1 MRTVWQQL
9 LDRLAIGEMVVCADE
24 TRRWDKKQWQETLGL
39 GLLRETELA
48 ESIICDQCGE
58 GHWAGIHWEVPGVKA
73 CFGCDTEGVIDIEID
88 RLRQWRMDA
97 GRAAGLTAGAL
108 DLPGTVEMLLP
119 DRLWR
124 LGRRR
129 LGGRYRE
136 IFFGIGAGVPVSAM
150 STAIR
155 SSIGAGSA
163 LLLTLG
169 SKANPEGLPAG
180 QHLLDL
186 ASVCHVENDR
196 LVLDVDYIEDRLA
209 ESGVPARKSTASI
222 PAAAGTTW
230 RQVSI
235 IVFES
240 FMEITAGGTVREVA
254 FSELGVEQASQPIE
268 LLKCFAAARG
278 TLGAEKIKDLVAGA
292 SLPKARVLRLRQLL
306 QPLIDIDGDPIEHN
320 RKAASYSCQF
330 EIRLAGDDGFRTP
343 AGATWLDLTFHE
355 REDGRIIVSVPEKR
369 KFRAHGLNVDGRGTG
384 EVAERSALTSRTY
397 SLEEIGLRAESG
409 RLTEEGHEFVTL
421 LRASGTLARRGND
434 MTVLQLAKRLRAWTG
449 LDGEPLRLI
458 EATGSWSAV
467 FACSSEVVQTTK

>member
-1 MRTVWQQL
+1 MRTVWQLL
-9 LDRLAIGEMVVCADE
+9 LDRLANGGPIEADE
-24 TRRWDKKQWQETLGL
+24 ARRLDTKQWQEALGL
-39 GLLRETELA
+39 GLLREIEMV

-58 GHWAGIHWEVPGVKA
+58 GHWAGIHWVKPGVEA
-73 CFGCDTEGVIDIEID
+73 VFGCTEGVFEIEIG
-88 RLRQWRMDA
+88 RLRQWRVDA
-97 GRAAGLTAGAL
+97 VRVAELTAGSL
-108 DLPGTVEMLLP
+108 DLPSAVEILLP
-119 DRLWR
+119 DCLWR
-124 LGRRR
+124 IGRRR
-129 LGGRYRE
+129 LGGRYRD
-136 IFFGIGAGVPVSAM
+136 IFFGIGGDVPVSAM
-150 STAIR
+150 SAAIR
-155 SSIGAGSA
+155 SSIGPGSA
-163 LLLTLG
+163 LLLTIG
-169 SKANPEGLPAG
+169 SKVNPEGLPAG
-180 QHLLDL
+180 QYLFDL
-186 ASVCHVENDR
+186 ASVSRVADERVVIDLEYIGDR
-196 LVLDVDYIEDRLA
+196 LT
-209 ESGVPARKSTASI
+209 ESGAPARKSTASI
-222 PAAAGTTW
+222 PAPAGTTW

-240 FMEITAGGTVREVA
+240 FMEIAAGGTAREVA
-254 FSELGVEQASQPIE
+254 FSELGVEQGSQPIE

-320 RKAASYSCQF
+320 RKAGSYSCQF
-330 EIRLAGDDGFRTP
+330 EIRLAGDDGFHTP

-355 REDGRIIVSVPEKR
+355 RDDGRIIVSVPEKR
-369 KFRAHGLNVDGRGTG
+369 KFRAHGLNVDGQGTG
-384 EVAERSALTSRTY
+384 EVAERSALTSRTH

-467 FACSSEVVQTTK
+467 FACSSEAVHTKK